1 MYPRRC
7 FARGRTFANR
17 PVLAQTHFLP
27 NSFPAKMHPLRTG
40 AEKLPGLSRDLPIV
54 NLHKTRKTQS
64 YQLVHIH
71 KICKQDFALSSPP
84 LAEFNQHKSCL
95 WPLFHLHSHLFITVP
110 SGNGGILHSQIANI
124 HSTRIEL
131 QKKEG
136 KSLSE
141 KIFHLAGSE
150 SGAMCGLCQKGR
162 GLLIIV
168 RIGRIWGS
176 FGETRQVVDICRR
189 TKMQVLVLTL
199 GGPGQILPQMD
210 LFSWDTD
217 AYLVKITPKGRKTC
231 PWRLTQGGEIKACV
245 FEAWIRLVGIFKMF
259 RDICKH
265 KLCKTCGF
273 SIDPDAQCM

>member
-1 MYPRRC
+1 M
-7 FARGRTFANR
+7 
-17 PVLAQTHFLP
+17 
-27 NSFPAKMHPLRTG
+27 
-40 AEKLPGLSRDLPIV
+40 
-54 NLHKTRKTQS
+54 
-64 YQLVHIH
+64 
-71 KICKQDFALSSPP
+71 
-84 LAEFNQHKSCL
+84 
-95 WPLFHLHSHLFITVP
+95 
-110 SGNGGILHSQIANI
+110 LHSQIANI
-124 HSTRIEL
+124 HSTRIQP
-131 QKKEG
+131 QKIER

-168 RIGRIWGS
+168 ELAG
-176 FGETRQVVDICRR
+176 FGEVLGKRQVADICRR
-189 TKMQVLVLTL
+189 TKMQALVLTL

-210 LFSWDTD
+210 LFSWDTE
-217 AYLVKITPKGRKTC
+217 AYLVKITPKGRDTC
-231 PWRLTQGGEIKACV
+231 PWRVTQGEEIKACV